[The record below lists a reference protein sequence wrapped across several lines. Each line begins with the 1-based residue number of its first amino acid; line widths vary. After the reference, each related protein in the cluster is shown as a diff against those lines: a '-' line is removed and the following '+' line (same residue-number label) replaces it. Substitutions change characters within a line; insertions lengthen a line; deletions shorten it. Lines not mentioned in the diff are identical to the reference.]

1 MELQHREKVSTKVP
15 TLRIIP
21 QVTIETQVRE
31 RDFGTYLVNKVEF
44 RVEFNLG
51 PGMLK
56 LGYKIEEASVFRIQV
71 GGSGSETPKPKS
83 EK

>member
-1 MELQHREKVSTKVP
+1 M
-15 TLRIIP
+15 
-21 QVTIETQVRE
+21 
-31 RDFGTYLVNKVEF
+31 VEF

-56 LGYKIEEASVFRIQV
+56 LDYKIEEANVFRTQV
-71 GGSGSETPKPKS
+71 VGSGSETPKPKS